1 MNEENLYRKIRQ
13 DLENH
18 LHPLEDKPEETI
30 DSSLKA
36 LWLMASGIQKSA
48 GEALSFPLP
57 KLTAQQVAKLNKLI
71 NERLSGKAL
80 AYITGRQSFMGIELF
95 CNDKALIPRKETE
108 ILGKKALE
116 IGQNIVSKKGNV
128 KVFDV
133 CCGSG
138 NLGIAMAHF
147 LPNAKVFA
155 SDYSADA
162 VTLAQE
168 NVFLL
173 NLQQRVYVCQ
183 SDLFSA
189 FENGDYEKKI
199 DLIVCNP
206 PYLSSSKVTKLHSEI
221 SMNEPAMAFDG
232 GMLGTK
238 IIQRLIREAPKF
250 LTKEGWVAFEVG
262 VGLGSFLIQ
271 IIEKTNLYDQIAS
284 VNDELG
290 NIRVICMHP
299 EN

>member
-221 SMNEPAMAFDG
+221 
-232 GMLGTK
+232 
-238 IIQRLIREAPKF
+238 
-250 LTKEGWVAFEVG
+250 
-262 VGLGSFLIQ
+262 
-271 IIEKTNLYDQIAS
+271 
-284 VNDELG
+284 
-290 NIRVICMHP
+290 
-299 EN
+299 